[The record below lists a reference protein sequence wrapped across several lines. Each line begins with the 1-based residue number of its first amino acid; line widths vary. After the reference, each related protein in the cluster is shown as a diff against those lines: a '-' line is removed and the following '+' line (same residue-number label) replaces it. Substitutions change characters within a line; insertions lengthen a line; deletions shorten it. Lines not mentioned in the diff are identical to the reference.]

1 MMRITILAVG
11 KIREEWLKEGIFEFS
26 KRISKYCELVIEEIP
41 DVPDDYGIDRSTADE
56 GRRLLS
62 RIKDGDFV
70 VALDVNGQTVDSMAL
85 SEKLLQW
92 MDAGGARVTFL
103 IAGSN
108 GYAADVLSRANER
121 ISLSRLTFPHQF
133 ARLILL
139 EQLFR
144 SFKISRS
151 EKYHK

>member
-1 MMRITILAVG
+1 MRITILAVG
-11 KIREEWLKEGIFEFS
+11 KIKEEWLKDGISEFS
-26 KRISKYCELVIEEIP
+26 KRISRYCELSIEEIP
-41 DVPDDYGIDRSTADE
+41 DVPDDYGIERSTADE

-70 VALDVNGQTVDSMAL
+70 VALDVHGPMVDSVTL
-85 SEKLLQW
+85 SEKLVRW
-92 MDAGGARVTFL
+92 MDASGARVTFV

-108 GYAADVLSRANER
+108 GYAAEVLSRADER
-121 ISLSRLTFPHQF
+121 ISLSKLTFPHQF

>member
-1 MMRITILAVG
+1 MRITILAVG

-26 KRISKYCELVIEEIP
+26 KRISKYCELTIEEIP

-70 VALDVNGQTVDSMAL
+70 VALDVHGQTVDSIAL

-108 GYAADVLSRANER
+108 GYAADVLSRANEK

>member
-1 MMRITILAVG
+1 MKITILAVG
-11 KIREEWLKEGIFEFS
+11 KIKEEWLKEGVFEFS
-26 KRISKYCELVIEEIP
+26 KRLSKYSELSIEEIP
-41 DVPDDYGIDRSTADE
+41 DVSDEYGIDKSTGEE

-62 RIKDGDFV
+62 RIKDSDFV
-70 VALDVNGQTVDSMAL
+70 VALDVHGQTIDSVSL
-85 SEKLLQW
+85 SEKLVQW
-92 MDAGGARVTFL
+92 MDSAGARVTFI

-108 GYAADVLSRANER
+108 GYSEDILRRANER

-133 ARLILL
+133 TRLILL

>member
-1 MMRITILAVG
+1 MMKITILAVG
-11 KIREEWLKEGIFEFS
+11 KIKEEWLKDGIFEFS
-26 KRISKYCELVIEEIP
+26 KRLSKYSELSIEEIP
-41 DVPDDYGIDRSTADE
+41 DVSDEYGIEKSTGEE

-62 RIKDGDFV
+62 RIKDNDFV
-70 VALDVNGQTVDSMAL
+70 VALDVHGQMIDSVTL
-85 SEKLLQW
+85 SEKLVKW
-92 MDAGGARVTFL
+92 MDSAGARVTFI

-108 GYAADVLSRANER
+108 GYAEDVLSRANER

-133 ARLILL
+133 TRLILV

>member
-1 MMRITILAVG
+1 MRITILAVG
-11 KIREEWLKEGIFEFS
+11 KIKEEWLKDGISEFS
-26 KRISKYCELVIEEIP
+26 KRISRYCELSIEEIP
-41 DVPDDYGIDRSTADE
+41 DVPDSYGIERSTADE

-70 VALDVNGQTVDSMAL
+70 VALDVHGPMVDSVTL
-85 SEKLLQW
+85 SEKLVRW
-92 MDAGGARVTFL
+92 MDAGGARVTFV

-108 GYAADVLSRANER
+108 GYAAEVLSRADER
-121 ISLSRLTFPHQF
+121 ISLSKLTFPHQF

>member
-1 MMRITILAVG
+1 MRISILAVG
-11 KIREEWLKEGIFEFS
+11 KIKEEWLKEGIFEFS
-26 KRISKYCELVIEEIP
+26 KRLSKYSELVIEEIS
-41 DVPDDYGIDRSTADE
+41 DVSDEYGIDKSTGEE

-70 VALDVNGQTVDSMAL
+70 VALDVHGQAIDSLTL
-85 SEKLLQW
+85 SEKLVQW
-92 MDAGGARVTFL
+92 MDSAGARITF
-103 IAGSN
+103 IIGGSN
-108 GYAADVLSRANER
+108 GYSEDVLRRANER
-121 ISLSRLTFPHQF
+121 IALSKLTFPHQF
-133 ARLILL
+133 TRLILL

>member
-1 MMRITILAVG
+1 MMKITILAVG
-11 KIREEWLKEGIFEFS
+11 KIKEEWLKEGVFEFS
-26 KRISKYCELVIEEIP
+26 KRLSKYSELSIEEIP
-41 DVPDDYGIDRSTADE
+41 DVSDEYGIDKSTGEE

-62 RIKDGDFV
+62 RIKDSDFV
-70 VALDVNGQTVDSMAL
+70 VALDVHGQTIDSVSL
-85 SEKLLQW
+85 SEKLVQW
-92 MDAGGARVTFL
+92 MDSAGARVTFI

-108 GYAADVLSRANER
+108 GYSEDILRRANER

-133 ARLILL
+133 TRLILL

>member
-1 MMRITILAVG
+1 MMKIIILAVG
-11 KIREEWLKEGIFEFS
+11 KIKEEWLKEGVFEFS
-26 KRISKYCELVIEEIP
+26 KRLSKYSELVIEEIP
-41 DVPDDYGIDRSTADE
+41 DVSDEYGIDKSTGEE

-62 RIKDGDFV
+62 RIRDGDFV
-70 VALDVNGQTVDSMAL
+70 VALDVHGQAIDSVAL
-85 SEKLLQW
+85 SEKLVQW
-92 MDAGGARVTFL
+92 MDGAGARITF
-103 IAGSN
+103 IIGGSN
-108 GYAADVLSRANER
+108 GYSDDVLRRANER

-133 ARLILL
+133 TRLILL